1 LSGSYSIAT
10 GKSSASNQAL
20 YDLVTTGVETT
31 IKENYMPWDRPLQA
45 SLNLNYKVPKNEP
58 LFGFAPGV
66 LDNYSFFVRFFYE
79 SGMRYTPLLPAG
91 HDDQGRP
98 LYVTDYN
105 NIDGSVGQNWFYIN
119 LNFDK
124 NMEYGGM
131 KITLS
136 LEVENLLNNKNSQII
151 NAVTGRAYEYGDN
164 TNGNDPRYPQLQ
176 GTISPYPYDPS
187 RYLAP
192 RTAKVGIGIQ
202 F

>member
-1 LSGSYSIAT
+1 
-10 GKSSASNQAL
+10 
-20 YDLVTTGVETT
+20 
-31 IKENYMPWDRPLQA
+31 
-45 SLNLNYKVPKNEP
+45 
-58 LFGFAPGV
+58 
-66 LDNYSFFVRFFYE
+66 
-79 SGMRYTPLLPAG
+79 
-91 HDDQGRP
+91 
-98 LYVTDYN
+98 
-105 NIDGSVGQNWFYIN
+105 
-119 LNFDK
+119 
-124 NMEYGGM
+124 MEYGGM

-136 LEVENLLNNKNSQII
+136 LEVENLLDNKNSQII